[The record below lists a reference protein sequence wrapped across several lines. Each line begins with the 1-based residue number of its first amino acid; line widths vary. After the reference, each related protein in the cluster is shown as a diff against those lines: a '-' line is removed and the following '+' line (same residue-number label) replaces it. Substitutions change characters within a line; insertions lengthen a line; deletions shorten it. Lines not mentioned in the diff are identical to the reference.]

1 MINIKHRIY
10 WKYCNNLELTV
21 FLFEEIKDWKEL
33 SEKKEKFSKI
43 IYVLIVSI
51 FVLVSQALEIKLL
64 SSEDLILGFI
74 ITKSKLS
81 LQVQLNPKWAIH
93 RKNLSNV
100 ALTIFQ

>member
-1 MINIKHRIY
+1 
-10 WKYCNNLELTV
+10 
-21 FLFEEIKDWKEL
+21 L

-81 LQVQLNPKWAIH
+81 LQVQLNPK
-93 RKNLSNV
+93 
-100 ALTIFQ
+100 